1 MEVKTPMPKYIVSY
15 IRGLVLGYRI
25 TATGLARQF
34 AVSHDGITRML
45 VSRFP
50 WKKWFVRCIN
60 RLFGILQ
67 NGYLIIDDT
76 ILSKPFGRRF
86 THASYVY
93 SSCENRSI
101 FGYNIVM
108 IIWTNGIVTIPLSWR
123 WYKRNSHTKVE
134 IAMLLLE
141 EVRFKWKI
149 KNCIVLY
156 DSWYA
161 AAKIM
166 RLIKCLGYHFVS
178 QIKKNRKING
188 IPFSSLQIRDNH
200 LFDGIVAGQ
209 IQIYYFK
216 HEDKYYCTDMPT
228 ATTQRIHELYQLR
241 WKIEE
246 IFRFLK
252 TDLKMEKCQ
261 ATRITAQK
269 THLVSC
275 ILTYL
280 IFQKEQQEN
289 TFSQSLYQIHEAW
302 VINKHIARCRINH
315 YVKVLGLTSYC

>member
-1 MEVKTPMPKYIVSY
+1 MPKHIVSY
-15 IRGLVLGYRI
+15 IRGLVSGYKI

-34 AVSHDGITRML
+34 GFSHDGITRML

-50 WKKWFVRCIN
+50 WKQWFLLCIN
-60 RLFGILQ
+60 HLFGILQ

-76 ILSKPFGRRF
+76 VLAKPFGKLF
-86 THASYVY
+86 THASYIY
-93 SSCENRSI
+93 SSSDDRSI

-108 IIWTNGIVTIPLSWR
+108 ICWTNGTITIPLSWR
-123 WYKRNSHTKVE
+123 WYKKNSHTKVE
-134 IAMLLLE
+134 MAMLLLE
-141 EVRFKWKI
+141 EIRFKWKI

-178 QIKKNRKING
+178 QIKKNRKVNN
-188 IPFSSLQIRDNH
+188 IPFSALQIRSNH
-200 LFDGIVAGQ
+200 LFEGTVAGD
-209 IQIYYFK
+209 IRLYYFK
-216 HEDKYYCTDMPT
+216 HEDKYYCTDLPT
-228 ATTQRIHELYQLR
+228 TTTKQIHETYQVR

-246 IFRFLK
+246 VFRFLK
-252 TDLKMEKCQ
+252 TALKLEKCQ

-275 ILTYL
+275 ILSYL

-289 TFSQSLYQIHEAW
+289 TSYQSLYQIHETW
-302 VINKHIARCRINH
+302 LLDKHIARCRINH
-315 YVKVLGLTSYC
+315 YVKVLGLNSYC